1 MSLLTSVGPLPND
14 IMMQV
19 VNFLDA
25 RSKANFSRACKCFR
39 QNIENTGISLSMLG
53 FASYLIDEM
62 IIAGMYKR
70 ALNRAWSDAKIKKTL
85 SNAQLRSQKR
95 NA

>member
-1 MSLLTSVGPLPND
+1 
-14 IMMQV
+14 
-19 VNFLDA
+19 
-25 RSKANFSRACKCFR
+25 
-39 QNIENTGISLSMLG
+39 MLG